1 MLSTLG
7 LPPDVRPDAPHP
19 DRHPELVRASTRARR
34 TMSASLEVLV
44 KAGVFHGDSELLG
57 LAFRAA
63 PRGLVMLRLAGKLS
77 GEHDFES
84 IRREVMRLLVIGA
97 RAV

>member
-1 MLSTLG
+1 
-7 LPPDVRPDAPHP
+7 
-19 DRHPELVRASTRARR
+19 
-34 TMSASLEVLV
+34 MSASLEVLV

-57 LAFRAA
+57 IAFRAA
-63 PRGLVMLRLAGKLS
+63 TRGLVIRHLPGKLS

-84 IRREVMRLLVIGA
+84 IRREVMRLLLIGA